1 MNNILL
7 VTNNKNMVDMFAG
20 KLILLRNTDR
30 VAYCDYEDAPDIVFA
45 NNPALVILHENEDF
59 NKTINLIKY
68 IKTRNCSILLLVDK
82 YDRNNVLTA
91 YDEGIDDYFLTGSDP
106 SEISI
111 RTINCLRKNSVNNK
125 TNEYIKYLKKYGII
139 SEISGFYSKKH
150 AADIFEEN
158 ILSKDY
164 SKGALTI
171 IAANEDEKTT
181 DIYQQMIVAIK
192 RSIRTNDLVSHYGG
206 TKFCILT
213 DESGVEG
220 ALTITEKIKAQLD
233 GKITVKAGICE
244 IKNYTYQLAEKKAM
258 CALSDAMLSND
269 ETVIY
274 AKKGNNIQDDWLDI
288 PAEMTSNYKLFKHA
302 FDKKLEKVITPVFY
316 RMQKNY
322 ENKLKNTKIEQY
334 TDEIQ
339 SVFRLTS
346 TKQTS
351 LLKLV
356 YTGFT
361 KIRININHA
370 GLDSPENREILL
382 SIKQITTDKLTEILE
397 SFIEEFKTTIK

>member
-150 AADIFEEN
+150 AEIF
-158 ILSKDY
+158 LKKTFY
-164 SKGALTI
+164 QKTI
-171 IAANEDEKTT
+171 
-181 DIYQQMIVAIK
+181 Q
-192 RSIRTNDLVSHYGG
+192 
-206 TKFCILT
+206 
-213 DESGVEG
+213 
-220 ALTITEKIKAQLD
+220 
-233 GKITVKAGICE
+233 
-244 IKNYTYQLAEKKAM
+244 
-258 CALSDAMLSND
+258 
-269 ETVIY
+269 
-274 AKKGNNIQDDWLDI
+274 
-288 PAEMTSNYKLFKHA
+288 
-302 FDKKLEKVITPVFY
+302 KV
-316 RMQKNY
+316 
-322 ENKLKNTKIEQY
+322 
-334 TDEIQ
+334 
-339 SVFRLTS
+339 
-346 TKQTS
+346 
-351 LLKLV
+351 
-356 YTGFT
+356 
-361 KIRININHA
+361 H
-370 GLDSPENREILL
+370 
-382 SIKQITTDKLTEILE
+382 
-397 SFIEEFKTTIK
+397 